1 MMRLNGILSIVVLGA
16 VSLSMITCGYQLA
29 GRGNQI
35 PDHIKNIYI
44 PDFDNKTSLAQ
55 AEQFV
60 TFAIR
65 DEFIKR
71 SRLKLIEDIS
81 DADSSLEGEISRF
94 DVKPLSS
101 NRAAQS
107 NLYNLRI
114 SLKVRFIDLKTNQII
129 YENKSM
135 SFSQQYTIDT
145 GDFFSQ
151 ASEAMTKI
159 STEFSGSIV
168 SIILENF

>member
-1 MMRLNGILSIVVLGA
+1 MMRLNAILLLVVLLTA
-16 VSLSMITCGYQLA
+16 SILMIDCGYQLA

-44 PDFDNKTSLAQ
+44 PDFENKTTLAQ

-71 SRLKLIEDIS
+71 SRLELIEDIS
-81 DADSSLEGEISRF
+81 DADSSLEGEISHF
-94 DVKPLSS
+94 EVKPISS
-101 NRAAQS
+101 NRSAQS
-107 NLYNLRI
+107 NLYNLQIR
-114 SLKVRFIDLKTNQII
+114 LKVKFIDLKNNQII

-135 SFSQQYTIDT
+135 SFSQQYEIDT

-151 ASEAMTKI
+151 ESEAMTKI
-159 STEFSGSIV
+159 SSEFSGSIV

>member
-1 MMRLNGILSIVVLGA
+1 MRLNKILSTVVLGVA
-16 VSLSMITCGYQLA
+16 LLSTISCGYQLA

-35 PDHIKNIYI
+35 PDHIKSIYI

-71 SRLKLIEDIS
+71 TRLKLIEDLS
-81 DADSSLEGEISRF
+81 EADSSLEGEISNF
-94 DVKPLSS
+94 IVKPLSS

-107 NLYNLRI
+107 NLYNLRVR
-114 SLKVRFIDLKTNQII
+114 LKVRFVDLKTNQII
-129 YENKSM
+129 YENKTL

-151 ASEAMTKI
+151 SSEAMTKI
-159 STEFSGSIV
+159 STEFSASIV